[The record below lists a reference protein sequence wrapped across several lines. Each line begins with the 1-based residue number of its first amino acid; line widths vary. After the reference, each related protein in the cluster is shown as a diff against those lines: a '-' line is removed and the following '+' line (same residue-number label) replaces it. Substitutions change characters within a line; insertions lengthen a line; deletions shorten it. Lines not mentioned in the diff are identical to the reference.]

1 MYQFEDLDA
10 VHSALQLLMKREP
23 PLVAVLPR
31 QPGTKE
37 VRYAHLL
44 SGELQLSA
52 AESHEE
58 KPVAAKSAEFQRIA
72 HLEEQVATLQ
82 NDIATLKEQ
91 FASFRKQFE

>member
-1 MYQFEDLDA
+1 
-10 VHSALQLLMKREP
+10 MKREP

-44 SGELQLSA
+44 SGEVKTQSS
-52 AESHEE
+52 EVHEE
-58 KPVAAKSAEFQRIA
+58 RPIASKFAEAERIA
-72 HLEEQVATLQ
+72 HLEGEVATLQ
-82 NDIATLKEQ
+82 TEIAALKEQ

>member
-10 VHSALQLLMKREP
+10 VHSALQLLMKRDP

-44 SGELQLSA
+44 CGEIRPQNSENHL
-52 AESHEE
+52 E
-58 KPVAAKSAEFQRIA
+58 KPVTPKSAEFERLRR
-72 HLEEQVATLQ
+72 LEDEVATLQ
-82 NDIATLKEQ
+82 TDIASLKEQ
-91 FASFRKQFE
+91 FANFRKQFE